1 MDVLAK
7 PWNGLVIATLE
18 EGPLRFSEIGDRL
31 RAIGDRMLSLR
42 LKELEAIGLVSR
54 RVIPGPP
61 LRVEYELTGAGR
73 GFRKVAEAI
82 GAWGATLKGAASTTC
97 SSVGDEPNKVDKAD
111 ETGAVSSVEALGSVI
126 ATKVS

>member
-54 RVIPGPP
+54 RVISGPP
-61 LRVEYELTGAGR
+61 LRVEYELTEAGR
-73 GFRKVAEAI
+73 GFRNVAQAI
-82 GAWGATLKGAASTTC
+82 GAWGAKLRGSPSVTC
-97 SSVGDEPNKVDKAD
+97 PDALAPPLDP
-111 ETGAVSSVEALGSVI
+111 EAH
-126 ATKVS
+126 TKVS

>member
-1 MDVLAK
+1 MKRSCEHLCPMFQTAMDVLAK

-54 RVIPGPP
+54 RVISGPP
-61 LRVEYELTGAGR
+61 LRVEYELTEAGR
-73 GFRKVAEAI
+73 GFRNVAQAI
-82 GAWGATLKGAASTTC
+82 GAWGAKLRGSPSVTC
-97 SSVGDEPNKVDKAD
+97 PDALAPPLDP
-111 ETGAVSSVEALGSVI
+111 EAH
-126 ATKVS
+126 TKVS